1 MFFIVHHLIWQEW
14 TSDFPF
20 LRFYVIPCRKSIF
33 LFSNH
38 KLQLWSR
45 QPDGIFSCGLCNRPW
60 NCRFSR
66 IKSISAASSSMVYL
80 WISWKRKCVFQFS
93 IALPLDVVL
102 PSTRQRLLC
111 EAQETEVPSLLTKV
125 TLVAECDRMWILL
138 EHCVCRRWQRTW
150 DLIKI
155 YLEGD
160 HSSTRPNLE
169 KWLSSTWQT

>member
-33 LFSNH
+33 CFQVINY
-38 KLQLWSR
+38 
-45 QPDGIFSCGLCNRPW
+45 SCGLD
-60 NCRFSR
+60 SL
-66 IKSISAASSSMVYL
+66 MVYL
-80 WISWKRKCVFQFS
+80 AAGCVIDPEIVVFQELKVFQQLQAPWFTSESAESENVFS
-93 IALPLDVVL
+93 SLALLYRWTL
-102 PSTRQRLLC
+102 CCLQHRLLC
-111 EAQETEVPSLLTKV
+111 EAHETEVPSLLTKV
-125 TLVAECDRMWILL
+125 ALVAECDRMWILL
-138 EHCVCRRWQRTW
+138 VHCVCRRWQRTW

>member
-1 MFFIVHHLIWQEW
+1 MCFLLSIISSGRNEPVTSHFFAFMW
-14 TSDFPF
+14 FPAENLYF
-20 LRFYVIPCRKSIF
+20 CFQIINY
-33 LFSNH
+33 
-38 KLQLWSR
+38 
-45 QPDGIFSCGLCNRPW
+45 SCGLDSLMVYLAAGCVILI
-60 NCRFSR
+60 SR

-93 IALPLDVVL
+93 IALPLDIVL

-125 TLVAECDRMWILL
+125 ALVAECDRMWILL

>member
-1 MFFIVHHLIWQEW
+1 MNQWLPISSLLCDSLQKI
-14 TSDFPF
+14 
-20 LRFYVIPCRKSIF
+20 YI
-33 LFSNH
+33 LFSSH

-93 IALPLDVVL
+93 IALPLDIVL

-125 TLVAECDRMWILL
+125 ALVAECDRMWILL
-138 EHCVCRRWQRTW
+138 VHCVCRRWQRTW